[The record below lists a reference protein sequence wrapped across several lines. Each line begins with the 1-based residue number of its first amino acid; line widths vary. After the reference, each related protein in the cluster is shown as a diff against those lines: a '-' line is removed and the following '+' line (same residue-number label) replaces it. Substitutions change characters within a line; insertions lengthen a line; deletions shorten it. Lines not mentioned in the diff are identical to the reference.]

1 MGTEVAP
8 FVHEQLAQRVV
19 FGWDRLNDIANEV
32 DRLSGGRV
40 LLIAERS
47 TRPVAERVEQA
58 LGNRV
63 AASIAPVRPHVPA
76 EDVTTARELA
86 RSRAVDLIVSIGG
99 GSSTGLGKAV
109 AMAGIPLLAIPT
121 TYAGSEMTP
130 IYGITES
137 GRKRTTRDERALPKT
152 VLYDPA
158 LTTSLP
164 PRPTATTGM
173 NAIAH
178 GVEALYA
185 ENRSPLTDLLAAEA
199 IRLLS
204 RALPDCV
211 EEPSSKSARS
221 TALYGSYLAGTVLAG
236 TGMAL
241 HHRICHVLGGAF
253 GVAHGDANAVVLPH
267 VVAFN
272 APAAPN
278 EIETVAEALG
288 AGDPAGALFDLAVSM
303 EAPTALEQLGVQQ
316 SDLDLAA
323 TQILEENFYNPRP
336 VDRDGLTELLHHAYE
351 GRRPD

>member
-1 MGTEVAP
+1 MQPV
-8 FVHEQLAQRVV
+8 AQR
-19 FGWDRLNDIANEV
+19 L
-32 DRLSGGRV
+32 
-40 LLIAERS
+40 ER
-47 TRPVAERVEQA
+47 A

-63 AASIAPVRPHVPA
+63 VASIGLVRPHVA
-76 EDVTTARELA
+76 VEDATDARELA
-86 RSRAVDLIVSIGG
+86 TSEAVNLIVSVGG
-99 GSSTGLGKAV
+99 GSATGLGKAV
-109 AMAGIPLLAIPT
+109 AVAGIPLLAIPT

-130 IYGITES
+130 IYGITED
-137 GRKRTTRDERALPKT
+137 GRKQTSRDERVLPST

-158 LTTSLP
+158 LTSSLP
-164 PRPTATTGM
+164 PRPTATTGL

-185 ENRSPLTDLLAAEA
+185 QNRSPLTDLLAAEA

-204 RALPDCV
+204 RALPECV

-221 TALYGSYLAGTVLAG
+221 TALYGAYLAGTVLAG

-272 APAAPN
+272 APAAPDAI
-278 EIETVAEALG
+278 EIVAEALG
-288 AGDPAGALFDLAVSM
+288 AQDPAGALFDLSASM
-303 EAPTALEQLGVQQ
+303 EAPTALEQLGLQE
-316 SDLDLAA
+316 SDLEHAA
-323 TQILEENFYNPRP
+323 VQILEEDFYNPRP

-351 GRRPD
+351 GRRPE